1 MKQGAVLFFILLF
14 LQILLKAQSSDSVP
28 QLPPGSAADTNLRAD
43 SIRQVDIVDYLVKLL
58 KVKDSQKKRE
68 DSKVRFTLFPS
79 ASNISGG
86 KTVFTSFN
94 VAFLLGD
101 IANTNVSTVYF
112 VPYIGFGGQFGFQ
125 LQPNIWLKK
134 NSWNFTGEYFILNY
148 PQNTWGLGG
157 NTADEAETLIDYKHL
172 RVHQNALKGIFPD
185 FAIGLGYSLDRHY
198 DIQVEDTEAG
208 QQFNLTMEEDQVNTL
223 SSGLTLPVI
232 YDSRHNSINA
242 TQGFMSSF
250 TYSFFHPV
258 FGSDD
263 AWQSIFFDNR
273 KYFSIPG
280 EKSKIIALRAY
291 YWTVVSGNAPYLDL
305 PANRWEPIAG
315 SASRGITQNRY
326 RSNALLYFETEYRFG
341 ITANGLFGGVVFA
354 NVGSASQY
362 ETQDFYYWHPAA
374 GVGIRV
380 KFNKYSKMN
389 ITFDYGFS
397 KGFQTVYLNIGE
409 AF

>member
-1 MKQGAVLFFILLF
+1 MKQGAILLF
-14 LQILLKAQSSDSVP
+14 IILSLHLLLKAQYAGSLPQVPAGSV
-28 QLPPGSAADTNLRAD
+28 SDTNLKD
-43 SIRQVDIVDYLVKLL
+43 TVKQVDMVDYLVKIF
-58 KVKDSQKKRE
+58 KVKDSEKKRD

-79 ASNISGG
+79 SSNISGG

-101 IANTNVSTVYF
+101 IEYTNVSTVYF
-112 VPYIGFGGQFGFQ
+112 VPYIGFGGQYGFQ
-125 LQPNIWLKK
+125 LQPNIWLKN

-157 NTADEAETLIDYKHL
+157 NSPDEAETLIEYKHL
-172 RVHQNALKGIFPD
+172 RVHQNAMKGIFPD
-185 FAIGLGYSLDRHY
+185 FAVGLGYSLDSHF
-198 DIQVEDTEAG
+198 DILIEDTESAKEYKS
-208 QQFNLTMEEDQVNTL
+208 TMEEGKDNSI
-223 SSGLTLPVI
+223 SSGLTLPI
-232 YDSRHNSINA
+232 IFDSRHNSINA
-242 TQGFMSSF
+242 RQGFMSSF

-273 KYFSIPG
+273 KYFSLPG
-280 EKSKIIALRAY
+280 EKLKIIALRAY
-291 YWTVVSGNAPYLDL
+291 YWTVVSGKAPYLDL

-326 RSNALLYFETEYRFG
+326 RSNALLYFESEYRFG

-354 NVGSASQY
+354 NLGSASQY
-362 ETQDFYYWHPAA
+362 DTRDFNYWHPAA
-374 GVGIRV
+374 GAGIRV
-380 KFNKYSKMN
+380 KFNKYSRMN
-389 ITFDYGFS
+389 IAFDFGFS